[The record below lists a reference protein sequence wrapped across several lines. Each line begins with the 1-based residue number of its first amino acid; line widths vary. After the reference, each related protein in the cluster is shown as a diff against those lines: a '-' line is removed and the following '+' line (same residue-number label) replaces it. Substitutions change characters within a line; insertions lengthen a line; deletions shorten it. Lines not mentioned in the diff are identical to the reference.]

1 MPASRFDPRLV
12 RCQRRVV
19 MAVLVLLASACSAGR
34 SSTSADSSGP
44 PGTAEAE
51 WRVLATP
58 RVAPMTGAVR
68 ISVGEIVLID
78 QDPWGLDATVGS
90 AMGLSELVAA
100 GLLRRPDVHFVEQRR
115 FAAAAEAE
123 HRGEHPPGAPRG

>member
-1 MPASRFDPRLV
+1 
-12 RCQRRVV
+12 

-51 WRVLATP
+51 WRVLGTP

-123 HRGEHPPGAPRG
+123 RRREHPPGAPRG

>member
-1 MPASRFDPRLV
+1 M
-12 RCQRRVV
+12 QRR
-19 MAVLVLLASACSAGR
+19 AKLDLRRFLR
-34 SSTSADSSGP
+34 
-44 PGTAEAE
+44 
-51 WRVLATP
+51 ATGHRGS

-123 HRGEHPPGAPRG
+123 RRREHPPGAPRG